1 MSKQDNQRLSIFD
14 DDEPTEPSTEAAAD
28 AATDAGAD
36 PVDAEKTQV
45 IPQLPADAAPA
56 EEAEEP
62 ELPTED
68 RKNVG

>member
-45 IPQLPADAAPA
+45 IPQLPADAA
-56 EEAEEP
+56 
-62 ELPTED
+62 
-68 RKNVG
+68 NVTADVCYCADGGS